1 MHDFGY
7 RQGELHCE
15 DVPLSRIAKELGTP
29 LYIYSHA
36 TLVRHFRA
44 LDSAFQHVPHL
55 IAFAMK
61 ANSNLAILRLM
72 AREGSGADIVSGGEL
87 YRALK
92 AGVPS
97 SKIVFAGVGKNREE
111 IRYALKSGILMFNVE
126 SSEELRAIDDVAA
139 ELRIKARV
147 ALRVNPDVDPKT
159 HPYISTGLKKSK
171 FGISADRALEEFKLA
186 SSLKHIDVAGVHKHI
201 GSQLTE
207 VTPFVDALK
216 KVLELVEQLKGRGIN
231 IRYINIGGGLG
242 ITYSDEK
249 PPEPKDL
256 AAAISPLLRDLKCTV
271 IMEPGRVIVGNAGAL
286 VTRVLYQKASD
297 VKKFVIVDAAMNDL
311 IRPSLYGAFHYIKP
325 VRETPAA
332 KPVTVDVVGPVC
344 ESGDFLAKD
353 RALPEVKAGDLL
365 SVMSAGAYG
374 FVMAS
379 NYNSRPRVP
388 EVLVRGREIH
398 VIRQRESLADLVRG
412 EAIPA
417 FLKSNAGAPSTKKTQ
432 KRKK

>member
-1 MHDFGY
+1 MHDFVY
-7 RQGELHCE
+7 RNGELCCE
-15 DVPLSRIAKELGTP
+15 DVPLSRIAKEFGTP
-29 LYIYSHA
+29 FYVYSHA
-36 TLVRHFRA
+36 TLIRHFRA
-44 LDSAFQHVPHL
+44 LDTAFQHVPHI

-92 AGVPS
+92 AGVPPA
-97 SKIVFAGVGKNREE
+97 KIVFAGVGKSREE

-126 SSEELRAIDDVAA
+126 SSDELRAIDDVAA
-139 ELRIKARV
+139 ELRTKARV

-159 HPYISTGLKKSK
+159 HPYISTGMKKSK
-171 FGISADRALEEFKLA
+171 FGISADRALEEFRLA

-207 VTPFVDALK
+207 VSPFVDALK
-216 KVLELVEQLKGRGIN
+216 KVLELVEQLKGQGIN

-256 AAAISPLLRDLKCTV
+256 AAAVSPLLRDLKCTV

-286 VTRVLYQKASD
+286 VTKVLYQKASD
-297 VKKFVIVDAAMNDL
+297 VKRFVIVDAAMNDL
-311 IRPSLYGAFHYIKP
+311 IRPSLYGAFHDIKP
-325 VRETPAA
+325 VRETTAGN
-332 KPVTVDVVGPVC
+332 PVTVDVVGPVC

-353 RALPEVKAGDLL
+353 RMMPEVTSGDLL
-365 SVMSAGAYG
+365 AVMSAGAYG

-388 EVLVRGREIH
+388 ELLIRGREIH
-398 VIRQRESLADLVRG
+398 VIRKRESLADLVRG

-417 FLKSNAGAPSTKKTQ
+417 FLNAKTGTASAR